1 MVVGLE
7 RLETRNLFHGDGGGI
22 IHFGSN
28 YYYHDYHHPL
38 RFLGES
44 DDDDNIS
51 SSKTTSMRRRNGRSK
66 INMRLAP
73 PQLRVMQNSSLDHL
87 GIIIGE
93 NNCIKKGFAAAFSET
108 LSTCCA
114 HCRIVPLNNKN
125 LFNVKGDFAEMKSWK
140 NERMSHTYSNGWV
153 HNYMGRTNVESTE
166 GIIDLTQSTTSLVET
181 RQSSRPRKVVNYKE
195 STQLEDDRM
204 MRKEDTSSSSSS
216 SSTSRGK
223 EISVE
228 NWDDVLCFHC
238 ARIDKDTNTKEGF
251 THGIILPTSRAQY
264 EYAATKGQL
273 ARLPHVEK
281 TWFGKPSK
289 KYLRRHIIASTRA
302 RFGAFAKMLERKK
315 AKKAKAPGS
324 ILNSKFLCA
333 QFLEWGWGNTCMC
346 GQHEEYLYDY

>member
-1 MVVGLE
+1 
-7 RLETRNLFHGDGGGI
+7 
-22 IHFGSN
+22 
-28 YYYHDYHHPL
+28 
-38 RFLGES
+38 
-44 DDDDNIS
+44 
-51 SSKTTSMRRRNGRSK
+51 
-66 INMRLAP
+66 
-73 PQLRVMQNSSLDHL
+73 
-87 GIIIGE
+87 
-93 NNCIKKGFAAAFSET
+93 
-108 LSTCCA
+108 
-114 HCRIVPLNNKN
+114 
-125 LFNVKGDFAEMKSWK
+125 MKSWK
-140 NERMSHTYSNGWV
+140 NERLTHRYNRGEEEISYT
-153 HNYMGRTNVESTE
+153 YMGRTNVKSTS
-166 GIIDLTQSTTSLVET
+166 GIIDLTQSTTTLVET

-238 ARIDKDTNTKEGF
+238 ARIDKDNNTKEGF

-281 TWFGKPSK
+281 EWFGKPSK

-302 RFGAFAKMLERKK
+302 RFGGSFAKMLERKK

-324 ILNSKFLCA
+324 ILQSKFLCSK
-333 QFLEWGWGNTCMC
+333 FLEWGNGECMC
-346 GQHEEYLYDY
+346 GQHEEFMYDY